1 MEPEPNSA
9 LPPRLDLVVALLA
22 LALLALCLIGVLYYL
37 RRQRQANKR
46 SLLPTHHTCPSQQR
60 FTISATSFLGEA
72 ESIYVVD
79 EKRDL
84 TSNSSNLPSNPI
96 PEIRITF
103 PDEENAGGKRQ
114 SGRVVVLRIAESG
127 AVGMEPLSKEQL
139 PPYQPSDAERFHSL
153 DLDRIGGLKEK
164 AATPN
169 WA

>member
-1 MEPEPNSA
+1 MDSELTAAAPHS
-9 LPPRLDLVVALLA
+9 DLVVALLA
-22 LALLALCLIGVLYYL
+22 LVVVALCLIAILYYL
-37 RRQRQANKR
+37 RRQRQAQKR
-46 SLLPTHHTCPSQQR
+46 SLLPTHHRCPSQHR
-60 FTISATSFLGEA
+60 LTISATSFLGDA

-84 TSNSSNLPSNPI
+84 TSHSSSLLSSPV

-103 PDEENAGGKRQ
+103 PDEEGACGKRQ
-114 SGRVVVLRIAESG
+114 SGRVVILRIADSG

-139 PPYQPSDAERFHSL
+139 PPYQPSDFGRLQSL

-164 AATPN
+164 EAVQH